1 MGVTLYSNIGTS
13 AGTCNVVPSPLW
25 SNVGGSCNVK
35 SLYVSFTKT
44 FDEIALQ
51 IRPDKSCL
59 TKKLHSKIWP
69 SEGTYNDVQSP
80 TWRDMVGYCN
90 GKTL

>member
-35 SLYVSFTKT
+35 SFYVSFTKT

-59 TKKLHSKIWP
+59 TKKLHSNLWP
-69 SEGTYNDVQSP
+69 SEGTCNDVQRP